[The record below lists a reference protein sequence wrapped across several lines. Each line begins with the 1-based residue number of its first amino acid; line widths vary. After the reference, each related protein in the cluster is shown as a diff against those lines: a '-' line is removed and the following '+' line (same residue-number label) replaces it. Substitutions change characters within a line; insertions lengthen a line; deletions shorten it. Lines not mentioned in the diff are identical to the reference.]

1 MSVGDTPNPQ
11 NALIGMTSKMWG
23 WTLGWNRGWVSSIY
37 MIQTCSTQLFG
48 TWKKDNYDN
57 NDHRDGFLR
66 GDCPFTPNRIKP
78 LLEDF
83 RFGRTSTPKV
93 IQNYRG
99 QQGRMLI
106 MVTMST
112 RLMILGVNRQIDGKV
127 DGAVEDQEEVGD
139 LGHQVDDVR
148 FQVFDSVA
156 WKQCL
161 WFNICFQVF
170 NHQAKV

>member
-1 MSVGDTPNPQ
+1 
-11 NALIGMTSKMWG
+11 
-23 WTLGWNRGWVSSIY
+23 
-37 MIQTCSTQLFG
+37 
-48 TWKKDNYDN
+48 
-57 NDHRDGFLR
+57 
-66 GDCPFTPNRIKP
+66 
-78 LLEDF
+78 
-83 RFGRTSTPKV
+83 
-93 IQNYRG
+93 
-99 QQGRMLI
+99 